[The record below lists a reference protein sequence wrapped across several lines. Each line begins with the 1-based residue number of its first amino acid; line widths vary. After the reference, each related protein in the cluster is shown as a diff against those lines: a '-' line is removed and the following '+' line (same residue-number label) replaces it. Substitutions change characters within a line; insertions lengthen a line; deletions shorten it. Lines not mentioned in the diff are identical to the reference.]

1 MPTKFSETGTAE
13 PAEDTVIAGIPKGRQ
28 HNKCRRPHLKD
39 EADDGCPGL
48 PESRELEPVLLQHV
62 VAAAQVEAEP
72 ALGREIHGARH
83 PSFLHHKGTA
93 TGQGHGESPRE
104 GAERS
109 G

>member
-1 MPTKFSETGTAE
+1 MPTKFAETGTAE

-39 EADDGCPGL
+39 EADDGCSGL

-72 ALGREIHGARH
+72 ALGREIHGTRH
-83 PSFLHHKGTA
+83 PPAPQRHRHASRPRRIV
-93 TGQGHGESPRE
+93 SPRE
-104 GAERS
+104 GV